1 MPIKYIQY
9 KGKKILF
16 VDFSNMT
23 GDQAIATID
32 EEVKEM
38 QNWTEK
44 GLVLNVFYNAKAT
57 SEFMAHAKKA
67 GKEVF
72 VRTIYKSAAVGLT
85 GLQMVLLQ
93 AYNTFSKDK
102 LTPFKTEEEAKEWLI
117 KED

>member
-9 KGKKILF
+9 KGRKILY

-23 GDQAIATID
+23 GDQAIATLD
-32 EEVKEM
+32 EEAKEM

-44 GLVLNVFYNAKAT
+44 GIVLNDFRNSKGS
-57 SEFMAHAKKA
+57 SEFMAHAKKL

-72 VRTIYKSAAVGLT
+72 SRTIYKSAAIGLT
-85 GLQMVLLQ
+85 GIQMVLLQ
-93 AYNTFSKDK
+93 AYNTFAKDK

-117 KED
+117 ED